1 MLKLEKKINANDN
14 LFINFFK
21 IAGDDEAFHIQWYR
35 GENDIICGHDRSR
48 RVMINAQNVMRCI
61 KKNSYVALCVITGFM
76 KNISMNENSIIS
88 IDFS

>member
-1 MLKLEKKINANDN
+1 MTTSLSIFSKLQMMTRPSI
-14 LFINFFK
+14 L
-21 IAGDDEAFHIQWYR
+21 WYR